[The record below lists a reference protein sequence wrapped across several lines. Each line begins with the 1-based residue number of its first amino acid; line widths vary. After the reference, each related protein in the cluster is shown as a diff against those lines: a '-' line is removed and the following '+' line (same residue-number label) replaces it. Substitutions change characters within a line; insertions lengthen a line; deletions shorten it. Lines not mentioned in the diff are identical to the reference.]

1 MWVAPI
7 LFRRDPTRPSENR
20 IPLGL
25 AMGLEVRKGFF
36 GRKQGI
42 LVLWTREPTHFSEA
56 ERTALGPTYR
66 RLLLERPGYIAR
78 AFERAMG
85 GTRGPFEA
93 LQKFAEENRAS
104 LWVTEPQKV
113 LVPHSVLR
121 PAKAKA
127 REVFNDAVAAVMVGA
142 KPQDLSASSRKSV
155 PGKRVIPPEQLEPWM
170 IERQFNGQGWIE
182 ASAL

>member
-7 LFRRDPTRPSENR
+7 
-20 IPLGL
+20 
-25 AMGLEVRKGFF
+25 MM
-36 GRKQGI
+36 
-42 LVLWTREPTHFSEA
+42 LWTREPTHFSEA

-113 LVPHSVLR
+113 WVPHSVLR
-121 PAKAKA
+121 PVKAKA
-127 REVFNDAVAAVMVGA
+127 REVFTARLVSIEPEAG
-142 KPQDLSASSRKSV
+142 PRQTRHSA
-155 PGKRVIPPEQLEPWM
+155 
-170 IERQFNGQGWIE
+170 
-182 ASAL
+182 